1 MLLAAALVVCVATVP
16 LFGGRLEALAE
27 LELRARWT
35 LIAAL
40 GVQMMI
46 VYVVPHW
53 PAALLSAAHV
63 GSYLFA
69 VGFLVAN
76 RRVPGLLVVA
86 FGGALNLLTIAVNGG
101 VMPASRSALATAG
114 LADTPGQFA
123 SSVSVGHPTLGFLG
137 DVFAVPASFP
147 VHNVFSVGDVIII
160 IGAFVLLHRVCGSA
174 LFGPRRGD
182 FRALLGDSAFVR
194 VWTAQGISNLGDWTY
209 SIAVLTTLA
218 EHHTGPHAFAALLI
232 AQVGPAALAGALGGP
247 LIDRLPRK
255 WVMLTADAVRFAAVA
270 SLLLSDRITLPHLY
284 VTAACI
290 GLCSALFGPSVAASL
305 PNLVPRKR
313 LVAANAML
321 TGSFHTAIMIGPVIG
336 AAIAANWGPN
346 LALGLNAGSFAVS
359 GLLISTVAIPRVKE
373 QTQAA
378 PHRAL
383 IEGFRYT
390 LSTPLARGVMVVI
403 GLVMVA
409 AAIRTPLEPIFILR
423 TLAQRPEALGLAA
436 GAWGLGMVIGSGVAP
451 GLAARFARERMLAV
465 SLLAVGVAVLVS
477 SQSRSLQPVL
487 GLFLV
492 AGLGNAVAVISYKS
506 LLQERTPDRLRGR
519 VVAASEAVLD
529 SSLIVGALLAGSLGA
544 AVGTRSAFA
553 ISGAIFLFTGL
564 LARLLLGAGARSATA
579 SEPAEAEVAAEAA
592 ERPQALVAAAG
603 G

>member
-1 MLLAAALVVCVATVP
+1 MLLAAALAVCIATVP
-16 LFGGRLEALAE
+16 LFGGRLEALAD

-40 GVQMMI
+40 GVQMTI
-46 VYVVPHW
+46 VYLVPHW
-53 PAALLSAAHV
+53 PEDLLSAAHV

-76 RRVPGLLVVA
+76 RRVPGLAIIAL
-86 FGGALNLLTIAVNGG
+86 GGALNLVTIAANGG
-101 VMPASRSALATAG
+101 VMPASRSALRTAG

-123 SSVSVGHPTLGFLG
+123 SSISVSHPKLAFLG

-147 VHNVFSVGDVIII
+147 VHNVFSVGDAIII
-160 IGAFVLLHRVCGSA
+160 LGAFVLLHKVCRSA

-182 FRALLGDSAFVR
+182 FRALVRNGRFVR
-194 VWTAQGISNLGDWTY
+194 IWTAQGVSNMGDWTY

-218 EHHTGPHAFAALLI
+218 ERHTGAHAFAALMI
-232 AQVGPAALAGALGGP
+232 AQVGPAAISGALCGP

-255 WVMLTADAVRFAAVA
+255 WVLVSADAVRFTAVF
-270 SLLLSDRITLPHLY
+270 SLLLAPDITLPHLY
-284 VTAACI
+284 ATAVCI
-290 GLCSALFGPSVAASL
+290 GFCQALFGPTVAASL
-305 PNLVPRKR
+305 PNLVPRER
-313 LVAANAML
+313 LVAANALL

-336 AAIAANWGPN
+336 AAIAATWGPN
-346 LALGLNAGSFAVS
+346 LALGLNAGSFALS
-359 GLLISTVAIPRVKE
+359 GILITTIAIPRVKD
-373 QTQAA
+373 QIHAP

-383 IEGFRYT
+383 VEGFRYT

-423 TLAQRPEALGLAA
+423 TLAEQPEALGLAA

-451 GLAARFARERMLAV
+451 GLAARFPRERMLAG
-465 SLLAVGVAVLVS
+465 SLLAVGVSVLAS
-477 SQSRSLQPVL
+477 SQARSLDPVL
-487 GLFLV
+487 GFFLV

-529 SSLIVGALLAGSLGA
+529 SSLIIGALLAGSLGA

-564 LARLLLGAGARSATA
+564 LARVLIGSGARKAA
-579 SEPAEAEVAAEAA
+579 PEQHQPLAAPA
-592 ERPQALVAAAG
+592 QG
-603 G
+603 

>member
-1 MLLAAALVVCVATVP
+1 MLLAAALAVCVATVP
-16 LFGGRLEALAE
+16 LFGGRLEALAD

-35 LIAAL
+35 LLAAL
-40 GVQMMI
+40 GTQMTI

-53 PAALLSAAHV
+53 PDGLLSAAHV

-76 RRVPGLLVVA
+76 RRVPGLAIIA
-86 FGGALNLLTIAVNGG
+86 FGGALNLVTIAANGG

-114 LADTPGQFA
+114 LSDTPGQFA
-123 SSVSVGHPTLGFLG
+123 SSISVSHPKLAFLG

-147 VHNVFSVGDVIII
+147 IHNVFSVGDICIIA
-160 IGAFVLLHRVCGSA
+160 GAFVLLHRVCGSA

-182 FRALLGDSAFVR
+182 FRGLVRNGAFVR
-194 VWTAQGISNLGDWTY
+194 VWSAQGISNLGDWTY
-209 SIAVLTTLA
+209 AIAVLTTLA
-218 EHHTGPHAFAALLI
+218 ERHTGAHAFAALMI
-232 AQVGPAALAGALGGP
+232 AQVGPAAVAGALGGP

-255 WVMLTADAVRFAAVA
+255 WLLVVADAVRFTAVA
-270 SLLLSDRITLPHLY
+270 SLLVSDQITLPHLY
-284 VTAACI
+284 ATAVCI
-290 GLCSALFGPSVAASL
+290 GLCQALFGPTVAASL
-305 PNLVPRKR
+305 PNLVPRDR
-313 LVAANAML
+313 LVAANALL
-321 TGSFHTAIMIGPVIG
+321 TGSFHTAIMVGPVIG
-336 AAIAANWGPN
+336 AAIAANWGPD
-346 LALGLNAGSFAVS
+346 LALGLNAASFAVS

-373 QTQAA
+373 PTQAA

-390 LSTPLARGVMVVI
+390 LATPLARGVMVVI

-409 AAIRTPLEPIFILR
+409 AAIRTPLEPLFILR
-423 TLAQRPEALGLAA
+423 TLAERPEALGLAA

-451 GLAARFARERMLAV
+451 GLATRFPRERMLAG
-465 SLLAVGVAVLVS
+465 SLVAVGMAVLAS
-477 SQSRSLQPVL
+477 SQARALNPVL

-544 AVGTRSAFA
+544 ALGTRSAFA
-553 ISGAIFLFTGL
+553 VSGAIFLFTGV
-564 LARLLLGAGARSATA
+564 LARMLLGAGARAQAAPDAVDSRQPLAA
-579 SEPAEAEVAAEAA
+579 PA
-592 ERPQALVAAAG
+592 QG
-603 G
+603 